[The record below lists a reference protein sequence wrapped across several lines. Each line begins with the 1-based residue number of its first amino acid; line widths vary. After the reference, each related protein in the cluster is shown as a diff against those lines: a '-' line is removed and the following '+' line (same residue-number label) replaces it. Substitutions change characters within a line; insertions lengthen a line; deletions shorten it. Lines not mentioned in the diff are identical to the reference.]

1 MDGTP
6 LLNLA
11 LNCVRFSLEKNS
23 LKRIEFAKV
32 ALKILRKRF
41 IELFDFFQ
49 MLFSIENIKEKIP
62 DILCLIIAGLPF
74 ILPSKYINGFICPT
88 PEDVYVE
95 LGYDSVKNEFLFV
108 KFHFLF

>member
-62 DILCLIIAGLPF
+62 DILLFIYQDSLKYERLLIIRPD
-74 ILPSKYINGFICPT
+74 ILQ
-88 PEDVYVE
+88 
-95 LGYDSVKNEFLFV
+95 FLISQV
-108 KFHFLF
+108 S